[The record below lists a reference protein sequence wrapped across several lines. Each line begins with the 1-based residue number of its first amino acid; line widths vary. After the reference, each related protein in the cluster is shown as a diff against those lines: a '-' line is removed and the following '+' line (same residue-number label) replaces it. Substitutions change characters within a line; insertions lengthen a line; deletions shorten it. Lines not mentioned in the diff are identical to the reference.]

1 MPRLRAQE
9 LMQAPAAEP
18 SAVVA
23 QRVWA
28 ARARCRQ
35 RTGRIAAEL
44 DGEALHRACPLSTE
58 ARRILEQATEA
69 LGLSPRGHV
78 RLLRVARTIADL
90 AGYETI
96 EAGPVAEAVG
106 LRRALS

>member
-1 MPRLRAQE
+1 MRAQE

-18 SAVVA
+18 SPVVA
-23 QRVWA
+23 QRVWV
-28 ARARCRQ
+28 ARERFCQ
-35 RTGRIAAEL
+35 RSGRIAAEL

-69 LGLSPRGHV
+69 LSLSPCGHV
-78 RLLRVARTIADL
+78 RLPRVARTIADL